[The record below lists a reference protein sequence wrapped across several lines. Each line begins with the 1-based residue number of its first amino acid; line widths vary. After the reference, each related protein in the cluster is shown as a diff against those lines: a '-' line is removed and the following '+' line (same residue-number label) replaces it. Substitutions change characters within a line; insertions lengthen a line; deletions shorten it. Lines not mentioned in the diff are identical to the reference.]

1 MGNGD
6 PSLFPSVFELDMRT
20 GLGDLIP
27 SVLPEHRSDGT
38 AVHMC
43 IYTHRCRLVK
53 STGILHTTRLNPMP
67 KIMHIITRLDMGGSA
82 QNTLLT
88 CRELAMGY
96 ETLLVHGLGRESGM
110 TAAEVQAVE
119 ARKQAAQKRGVVF
132 IRVSSLVRRI
142 SPLRDLA
149 AFCALL
155 WHIRRQR
162 PDIVH
167 THTSKA
173 GILGRLAARLAGVPH
188 IVHTPHGHVFYGHFG
203 RLASAL
209 FLALERRFS
218 RFTEKTVALTPSERQ
233 DYIDLG
239 VGGSENTLTIHSGVD
254 LGAFGAGNLDAAAGK
269 ASLGLNPTRRLV
281 GFAGWLLP
289 IKGPMHLLNAM
300 PSVWEDHPEVALVF
314 VGKGAME
321 AELKQKAD
329 RLGLNGRVK
338 FLGWRDDLHAIMPL
352 FDVFVLPSLNEGM
365 GRVLVEAMAAGRPIV
380 ASRVGGI
387 PDLVRHGETGLL
399 VAPRDEIELADSISL
414 ILSNPDKAERMG
426 AMGRLKC
433 REFDLCAMVSKLDA
447 LYRSL
452 LAAPAPLPSAA
463 PVSGAANSPLP
474 APPAGC
480 EDSCLPPG

>member
-1 MGNGD
+1 M
-6 PSLFPSVFELDMRT
+6 
-20 GLGDLIP
+20 
-27 SVLPEHRSDGT
+27 
-38 AVHMC
+38 
-43 IYTHRCRLVK
+43 K
-53 STGILHTTRLNPMP
+53 

-88 CRELAMGY
+88 CRELAGGY
-96 ETLLVHGLGRESGM
+96 ETVLVHGLARESGM
-110 TAAEVQAVE
+110 TAVEAQAIEVQKRNA
-119 ARKQAAQKRGVVF
+119 QARGVRFVP
-132 IRVSSLVRRI
+132 IASLVRRI
-142 SPLRDLA
+142 SPLRDLWVM
-149 AFCALL
+149 FVLF

-203 RLASAL
+203 RIASGL
-209 FLALERRFS
+209 FLAIERWFA

-233 DYIDLG
+233 DYIDLD
-239 VGGSENTLTIHSGVD
+239 VGRPEDILTIHSGVD
-254 LGAFGAGNLDAAAGK
+254 VECFGAGCADAAAKK
-269 ASLGLNPTRRLV
+269 ASLGLDPARQHV

-300 PSVWEDHPEVALVF
+300 GPVWEDHPDVTLVL
-314 VGKGAME
+314 VGKGEME
-321 AELKQKAD
+321 AELRQKAGRRVAD
-329 RLGLNGRVK
+329 GRVK
-338 FLGWRDDLHAIMPL
+338 FLGWRDDLHEIMPL

-399 VAPRDEIELADSISL
+399 AAPRDEVKLAESISFL
-414 ILSNPDKAERMG
+414 LSNPDQAERMG

-433 REFDLCAMVSKLDA
+433 REFDLCAMVSKLDG

-452 LAAPAPLPSAA
+452 LGFASPVLPVAVVPGTGLSPTPA
-463 PVSGAANSPLP
+463 VFSGF
-474 APPAGC
+474 